1 MKKFLFL
8 FIASITLQVQAQ
20 ITLPTFQAVQ
30 YNNSTPSNNSSP
42 LSTVTIIGSQIWTDR
57 NLEVSVYRD
66 GTVIPQVTDAAAWA
80 GLTTGAW
87 CYYDNDPANG
97 ATYGKLYNWYAVN
110 DPRGLAPM
118 GYHIPSDTE
127 WTTLSEGLINAGAA
141 AALKEAG
148 TSHWAFY
155 DNPNFIISTN
165 STGFT
170 ALPGGYRAGGNGA
183 FVSIGTVGGFWSST
197 AIDGSTTAKRRSF
210 FHDSS
215 DITPITS
222 LKLGGFSVRLI
233 KD

>member
-42 LSTVTIIGSQIWTDR
+42 LSTVTIGSQIWTDR

-87 CYYDNDPANG
+87 CYYNNDPATG
-97 ATYGKLYNWYAVN
+97 TTYGKLYNWYAVN
-110 DPRGLAPM
+110 DPRRLAPI

-127 WTTLSEGLINAGAA
+127 WTTLSDNLNNAG

-155 DNPNFIISTN
+155 DNSNDPSN

-170 ALPGGYRAGGNGA
+170 ALPGGIRVGGTGLFA
-183 FVSIGTVGGFWSST
+183 SIGTVGGFWSST
-197 AIDGSTTAKRRSF
+197 AVDGSTTAKRRSF
-210 FHDSS
+210 FYNSS
-215 DITPITS
+215 NITTVTS
-222 LKLGGFSVRLI
+222 VQLGGFSVRLI